1 MWIKYILI
9 VMGLLLLA
17 FLSSVNRGKAGTCCP
32 FSARSFDQ
40 LDEKKSNEY

>member
-17 FLSSVNRGKAGTCCP
+17 FLSSVNRGKSGPCCP
-32 FSARSFDQ
+32 FSMKPVDNLNGAI
-40 LDEKKSNEY
+40 NE